1 MPPPAAQAQP
11 VPAPPAPTP
20 PVPTPPTT
28 PPAPAE
34 PLEIIALE
42 PGDDPIVTALGK
54 GDPSSVESLAVHEH
68 GRRRIVLYRVDPVA
82 QWQASR
88 DDAETLL
95 EPLDALIEACES
107 SYGDVDAE
115 CVAKEAASRMPGV
128 PAEIVR
134 HAATEASAWE
144 LADLRIAT
152 DTKVEVM
159 QRRRLFEQAR
169 ACTEDCFE
177 LKLKVYDM
185 DGDGR
190 SEVLAVFPLV
200 VSSEHGAMGSSHSAL
215 AFVLDEVDFH
225 VQFATTRQHYD
236 QGGDLSSHELD
247 VETTFMAKDT
257 NADGHPDLA
266 LREKG
271 SSSRSEEGEDSERT
285 PIEASATCLYE
296 RAGDRWVCDKTLGKQ
311 LIDGG
316 RLLET
321 TRVPLPPA
329 AP

>member
-1 MPPPAAQAQP
+1 M
-11 VPAPPAPTP
+11 
-20 PVPTPPTT
+20 
-28 PPAPAE
+28 
-34 PLEIIALE
+34 LE
-42 PGDDPIVTALGK
+42 PGEDPIVTALGK
-54 GDPSSVESLAVHEH
+54 GDPSSVEPLAVHEH
-68 GRRRIVLYRVDPVA
+68 GKRRIVLYRVDPVA

-95 EPLDALIEACES
+95 EPLDALIETCES
-107 SYGDVDAE
+107 SYGEVDAE

-134 HAATEASAWE
+134 HAATETSAWE
-144 LADLRIAT
+144 LAELRLPSESQ
-152 DTKVEVM
+152 VEVM

-190 SEVLAVFPLV
+190 SEVLVVFPLV

-247 VETTFMAKDT
+247 VQTTFMAKDT

-271 SSSRSEEGEDSERT
+271 SSSRSEEGEDAERT

-296 RAGDRWVCDKTLGKQ
+296 RAGDRWVCDKTLGTQ
-311 LIDGG
+311 VIDGG

-321 TRVPLPPA
+321 TRVPLP
-329 AP
+329 